1 MRIAVR
7 TLAVVLALFFAV
19 TVPACRMAPKASD
32 DAAHERHD
40 TGPGSQSHAFR
51 E

>member
-1 MRIAVR
+1 MRTALG

-19 TVPACRMAPKASD
+19 TVPACRTAPKAP